1 MSGSCGS
8 GGCSSCGVSDCS
20 ARNSQGM
27 QQPFDFTVR
36 LNKDSSVKRVIG
48 VMSGKGGVGKS
59 FVTSMLAVKSRA
71 KGLSTAILD
80 ADITG
85 PSIPKAFGI
94 SGKVFATDDGAMIPS
109 YSNTGITVISSNLLL
124 DNPTD
129 HLDLESITSLN
140 KSLER
145 FNGTILFTTH
155 DHEFIQ
161 TIANK
166 IIEITPKGILEKE
179 MEYDDY
185 LNDETVETRLNEMY
199 S

>member
-1 MSGSCGS
+1 MH
-8 GGCSSCGVSDCS
+8 
-20 ARNSQGM
+20 
-27 QQPFDFTVR
+27 
-36 LNKDSSVKRVIG
+36 
-48 VMSGKGGVGKS
+48 
-59 FVTSMLAVKSRA
+59 
-71 KGLSTAILD
+71 
-80 ADITG
+80 
-85 PSIPKAFGI
+85 AF
-94 SGKVFATDDGAMIPS
+94 KND
-109 YSNTGITVISSNLLL
+109 

-185 LNDETVETRLNEMY
+185 LNDETVEARLNEMY